1 MNKHRDTTLDSL
13 IGETV
18 LIYLEKDCMGSESHS
33 KGTLYQGDDYGPSV
47 KQGLYYLESLGGGYS
62 FRKSH
67 VKEVVEA

>member
-33 KGTLYQGDDYGPSV
+33 KGTLY
-47 KQGLYYLESLGGGYS
+47 
-62 FRKSH
+62 
-67 VKEVVEA
+67 